1 MNLPTAAN
9 KGISLKQVCVTAGE
23 RTLLKNAEAEFK
35 AGEITLIVGPSGVGK
50 SILLRIMAGLLND
63 SLEGIDWSGD
73 VLIDGVKADCGKTGV
88 VFQSFALFDE
98 LSALGNIE
106 IARTSGGKH
115 ASRLRPKELLA
126 CLRIPSNVP
135 TSRLSG
141 GQRQRLAIARTLAY
155 NPTAILYDEPTSGL
169 DPLTG
174 RQVAHLIRDT
184 HQEFEKTSVIV
195 THDYHALM
203 PIADRIFLLNP
214 ESGRLEEIE
223 ADEWAAIPQRLAP
236 MAMTSVAKEDE
247 VGSFS
252 FAEVARQKIA
262 RVFVGTTGAIIAL
275 VMGLISLIP
284 VWRNPIWGI
293 RYFAYYAR
301 MVFGPTAFL
310 YLMASGL
317 ISGFVT
323 TYFTF
328 KFLPYSNYIS
338 PLLVEDLL
346 TALGFATYRIFVP
359 VLSCVLIAAR
369 CGAAVA
375 SDVGGRQFGNQI
387 DAIKTIGMRPR
398 HYLLTPIMWSF
409 MIGTPLLS
417 YAAFYVAKYTSLVT
431 FVFADGVHGPDFW
444 DQNFHRGLVEPGLLT
459 YQGFGWLVAKLLC
472 CGVGIGIIS
481 YYQGLKIKYSTSDV
495 SRSVTATILWATL
508 FSLTVHFIFALFEY
522 EGVVP

>member
-1 MNLPTAAN
+1 MNPSAPEN
-9 KGISLKQVCVTAGE
+9 VGISVDQICVTAGE
-23 RTLLKNAEAEFK
+23 RTLLDQANAEFK

-50 SILLRIMAGLLND
+50 SILLRIMAGLLDD
-63 SLEGIDWSGD
+63 SAEGVRWSGD
-73 VLIDGVKADCGKTGV
+73 VVIDGVKAKCGAAGV

-106 IARTSGGKH
+106 IARASGGKH
-115 ASRLRPKELLA
+115 ATRKTPKELLA
-126 CLRIPSNVP
+126 SLRIPANVP

-155 NPTAILYDEPTSGL
+155 NPSAILYDEPTSGL
-169 DPLTG
+169 DPSFFFQAEDG
-174 RQVAHLIRDT
+174 IRDT
-184 HQEFEKTSVIV
+184 HQEFGKTSVIV

-203 PIADRIFLLNP
+203 PIADRIFLLDP
-214 ESGRLEEIE
+214 ELGKLEEIE
-223 ADEWAAIPQRLAP
+223 SDDWEAIPERLAP
-236 MAMTSVAKEDE
+236 MAITSVAQEDD
-247 VGSFS
+247 VDSFS
-252 FAEVARQKIA
+252 FGELLRQRIVQ
-262 RVFVGTTGAIIAL
+262 VFVGTTGAVIAL
-275 VMGLISLIP
+275 MMGLISLVPI
-284 VWRNPIWGI
+284 WRNPVWGL

-328 KFLPYSNYIS
+328 KFLPYSDYTG

-359 VLSCVLIAAR
+359 VLSCVLVAAR
-369 CGAAVA
+369 CGAAVT
-375 SDVGGRQFGNQI
+375 SDIGGRQFGNQI
-387 DAIKTIGMRPR
+387 DALKTIGMKPR
-398 HYLLTPIMWSF
+398 YYLLTPIMWSF

-431 FVFADGVHGPDFW
+431 FVFTDGVRGANFW
-444 DQNFHRGLVEPGLLT
+444 DQSFHRGLEEPGLFA
-459 YQGFGWLVAKLLC
+459 YQGFGWLISKLLC
-472 CGVGIGIIS
+472 CGIGIGIIS
-481 YYQGLKIKYSTSDV
+481 YYQGLKTKYSTSDV
-495 SRSVTATILWATL
+495 SRSVTSTILWATL